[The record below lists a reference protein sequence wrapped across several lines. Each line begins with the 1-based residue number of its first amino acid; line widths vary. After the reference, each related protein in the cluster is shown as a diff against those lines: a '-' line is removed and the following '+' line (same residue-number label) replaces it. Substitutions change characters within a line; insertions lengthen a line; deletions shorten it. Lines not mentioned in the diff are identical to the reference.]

1 MSPLPLL
8 QKDKLYAPSTSVLE
22 DFQVFMNNYFRIILK
37 ITTAEPG
44 SHTLSCLWTDQYLVR
59 SLALIKC
66 LTHDVQPC
74 AKADKRLKTLTFHLS
89 TGQKDS
95 PPAASVLP
103 KTTLSSI
110 WLMPRWVCFLENPL
124 NCRLLDS

>member
-1 MSPLPLL
+1 MIPLPLL
-8 QKDKLYAPSTSVLE
+8 QKDKLYAPPNSVLE
-22 DFQVFMNNYFRIILK
+22 DFQVFMNNYFRNILK
-37 ITTAEPG
+37 ITTAESG
-44 SHTLSCLWTDQYLVR
+44 SHTLSFPCTDQQLVR
-59 SLALIKC
+59 SLALIKL
-66 LTHDVQPC
+66 LTHNAQPC
-74 AKADKRLKTLTFHLS
+74 AKADKRCKTLTFHLS

-110 WLMPRWVCFLENPL
+110 WLKPRWVCFLENPL